1 MLYRTMSEGRPA
13 TRIRSALPI
22 ATFVSVC
29 GIGRTIFGDS
39 KAVPHVVPRA
49 LRFPAASP
57 GEPEAVDGSRC
68 PRSSECCP
76 RSIGITVRNQSEH
89 LSAIAGIRILC
100 KAPFQLAGIGLLND
114 LGVCR
119 N

>member
-57 GEPEAVDGSRC
+57 SEPLKPSMGAAVRDHRNAVRD
-68 PRSSECCP
+68 RSES
-76 RSIGITVRNQSEH
+76 
-89 LSAIAGIRILC
+89 LSAINRNTCPQSPESADELSLGGGRLC
-100 KAPFQLAGIGLLND
+100 RCYGT
-114 LGVCR
+114 
-119 N
+119 

>member
-39 KAVPHVVPRA
+39 KP
-49 LRFPAASP
+49 
-57 GEPEAVDGSRC
+57 
-68 PRSSECCP
+68 
-76 RSIGITVRNQSEH
+76 
-89 LSAIAGIRILC
+89 LSAI
-100 KAPFQLAGIGLLND
+100 IGMLSAID
-114 LGVCR
+114 R
-119 N
+119 NHCPQSIGTPVRNRRNPHQIGGASHQHGEYRSST